1 MRLAGGLRYNANLV
15 GISLSEEVVDQMK
28 IIIPFKDG
36 IDAGSSLIN
45 LNVAGVGELTTLKGI
60 GKSKAEAIIN
70 YRKQNGG
77 FKSINELLNISG
89 IGDGIFNQI
98 KDSITV

>member
-1 MRLAGGLRYNANLV
+1 M
-15 GISLSEEVVDQMK
+15 DQMK

-36 IDAGSSLIN
+36 IDAGSSSN
-45 LNVAGVGELTTLKGI
+45 QFECCWVGELTTLKGI

-89 IGDGIFNQI
+89 IGMWIFNQI